1 LPKKLRTLYNL
12 SGIFFVG
19 RDLTT
24 GRIRLVAFG
33 RGGQSGTEPTWTLV
47 ICAPIRLFL
56 LHSKITM
63 VTMVTMV
70 TMLNNHGADFYF
82 IFFR

>member
-1 LPKKLRTLYNL
+1 M
-12 SGIFFVG
+12 FFVG

-24 GRIRLVAFG
+24 GRIRLVAC
-33 RGGQSGTEPTWTLV
+33 GGQSGTEPTWTLV
-47 ICAPIRLFL
+47 ICAPMRLFL